1 MENSFAHQYSGTTN
15 PCSRNDT
22 VFLFRP
28 RYESTW
34 TSNLYSLRDAPT
46 KSPAR
51 LSFMVSQQPAECAVG
66 ASSSGIFKNAAQWS
80 EHASANIKAVAHPG
94 IQIQLGVDPQ
104 IAQCIESA
112 YIDAGAFEYR
122 AISQFREHER
132 KTDRTDLR
140 MVRVRHDVL
149 EVERDGDA
157 TNSVG
162 TVFPRESD
170 CGAASSQDTIFLGAG
185 SEHR

>member
-66 ASSSGIFKNAAQWS
+66 ASSSGIFKNAAQMERTCEREYQS
-80 EHASANIKAVAHPG
+80 RRSPG
-94 IQIQLGVDPQ
+94 
-104 IAQCIESA
+104 
-112 YIDAGAFEYR
+112 Y
-122 AISQFREHER
+122 
-132 KTDRTDLR
+132 
-140 MVRVRHDVL
+140 
-149 EVERDGDA
+149 
-157 TNSVG
+157 TNTVG
-162 TVFPRESD
+162 
-170 CGAASSQDTIFLGAG
+170 G
-185 SEHR
+185 

>member
-28 RYESTW
+28 RYESNW

-104 IAQCIESA
+104 SRSA
-112 YIDAGAFEYR
+112 SNPLILMR
-122 AISQFREHER
+122 ARSSTARSR
-132 KTDRTDLR
+132 S
-140 MVRVRHDVL
+140 
-149 EVERDGDA
+149 
-157 TNSVG
+157 SVNTKG
-162 TVFPRESD
+162 RP
-170 CGAASSQDTIFLGAG
+170 
-185 SEHR
+185 